1 MENTSIMKSE
11 IFFFIA
17 SISLTLLTILISIF
31 IIYMI
36 FVIRRLN
43 NSIERFTQ
51 KTEEIFV
58 TISDYKD
65 DVLNNPVINFVDK
78 IVRYK
83 GRRR

>member
-1 MENTSIMKSE
+1 MKSE